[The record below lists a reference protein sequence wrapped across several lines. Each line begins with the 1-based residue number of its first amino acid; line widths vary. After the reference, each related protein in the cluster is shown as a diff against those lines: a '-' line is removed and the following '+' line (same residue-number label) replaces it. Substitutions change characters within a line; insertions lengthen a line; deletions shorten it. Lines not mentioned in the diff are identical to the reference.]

1 MAAIFSAPGCRNI
14 RVFVGPDP
22 SVGGNPAPVW
32 LDADALSTAQMQEHT
47 RLSGHESVFVLKPT
61 TPAHRLRMRYFV
73 PKHEMEMC
81 GHATVGALWLLHR
94 RGEWDGAPV
103 AIETLSGTVTGRR
116 VDGTVQISQ
125 PRATVEEVTQQRLV
139 EDIAQCLGIE
149 VGQIVGPVLNAAT
162 SRVKTL
168 VRLADT
174 AQLHAL
180 RVDFARVESLCER
193 LGSTGL
199 YPYAMSRDETDTV
212 SARQFPKSSGYPED
226 AATGIAAAALA
237 WGLRHLGLV
246 GHEALSMTV
255 RQGEAMGSPS
265 AIHVGLPWD
274 ANTQEG
280 CWVGGEAC
288 DAQPEDFLLDQ
299 LCPPDVARAKPS
311 GTYATFARAGS
322 LLHTSGVVARENGQV
337 ITGRLAGP
345 DDVARGQR
353 AAVAAVG
360 ALLRAAQDELGSLS
374 RVVRVVALNGY
385 LQACGDFKDHAQVM
399 DAASAAL
406 QRIFPDAPL
415 PVRTTVGVAS
425 LPRGGVVEVSMVLET
440 RD

>member
-1 MAAIFSAPGCRNI
+1 MTMATTSVPDARNI
-14 RVFVGPDP
+14 RVFVGPDKAI
-22 SVGGNPAPVW
+22 GGNPAPVW
-32 LDADALSTAQMQEHT
+32 LDADALSTAQMQENT

-73 PKHEMEMC
+73 PNHEMEMC
-81 GHATVGALWLLHR
+81 GHATVAALWLLHR

-116 VDGTVQISQ
+116 VGGTVQISQ
-125 PRATVEEVTQQRLV
+125 PRATVQEVTQPSLV
-139 EDIAQCLGIE
+139 EEIAQCLGID
-149 VGQIVGPVLNAAT
+149 VDQIAEPVLNAAT

-199 YPYAMSRDETDTV
+199 YPYAMSGDEADTV

-246 GHEALSMTV
+246 GNAELSVTV

-265 AIHVGLPWD
+265 AIHIGLPSE
-274 ANTQEG
+274 AMAHEG

-288 DAQPEDFLLDQ
+288 DAQPEDF
-299 LCPPDVARAKPS
+299 RS
-311 GTYATFARAGS
+311 
-322 LLHTSGVVARENGQV
+322 H
-337 ITGRLAGP
+337 
-345 DDVARGQR
+345 
-353 AAVAAVG
+353 
-360 ALLRAAQDELGSLS
+360 
-374 RVVRVVALNGY
+374 
-385 LQACGDFKDHAQVM
+385 
-399 DAASAAL
+399 
-406 QRIFPDAPL
+406 
-415 PVRTTVGVAS
+415 AS
-425 LPRGGVVEVSMVLET
+425 LPVTASRNAGCSSAS
-440 RD
+440 